1 MTDAP
6 AFNRGYRLRRDP
18 VRGTPVVLAP
28 ERMITLNETSIAV
41 LELVDGERTVAEIV
55 AVLAARFGA
64 PAELIATDVGAL
76 LVQMRDEGVIR
87 P

>member
-18 VRGTPVVLAP
+18 VRGTTVVLAP